1 MKSIGHRLDMIADD
15 LSFKEREHDRI
26 QEKLN
31 QIDKVL
37 GELLKIDDNVTRF
50 CIVNRGDM
58 YTVNSTLTKIHRE
71 VQEAQGRLEKEI
83 VELAKGYDDL
93 FNQYFEEKGE
103 PYIPERGEHP
113 RFSSLGIGGGEDIC
127 QHDPIE
133 PNWDMVS
140 RG

>member
-1 MKSIGHRLDMIADD
+1 MKSIRQRMDMIADD
-15 LSFKEREHDRI
+15 IRFKEREHARI
-26 QEKLN
+26 EEKLN

-37 GELLKIDDNVTRF
+37 GQLLEIDDNVTRF

-71 VQEAQGRLEKEI
+71 VQQAQGQLEKEI
-83 VELAKGYDDL
+83 VELTEGYYDL
-93 FNQYFEEKGE
+93 FHQYFEENGE
-103 PYIPERGEHP
+103 SYKPEGGEHP
-113 RFSSLGIGGGEDIC
+113 RSSSLTAPSLRGTGP
-127 QHDPIE
+127 DPIE

>member
-1 MKSIGHRLDMIADD
+1 MKSIGHLLDMIADD
-15 LSFKEREHDRI
+15 LYFKEREHAKI
-26 QEKLN
+26 EEKLD
-31 QIDKVL
+31 QIHKTL
-37 GELLKIDDNVTRF
+37 GELLKIDDHQTRF
-50 CIVNRGDM
+50 HITNRGDM

-93 FNQYFEEKGE
+93 REQYFEETGE
-103 PYIPERGEHP
+103 QYSPERGEHP
-113 RFSSLGIGGGEDIC
+113 RFSSLGTGGGEVII
-127 QHDPIE
+127 QYDPIE

>member
-15 LSFKEREHDRI
+15 LCFKEKEHDRI
-26 QEKLN
+26 EEKLN
-31 QIDKVL
+31 QIDKVFV
-37 GELLKIDDNVTRF
+37 ELLKIDDIVTRF

-71 VQEAQGRLEKEI
+71 VQEAHGRLEKEI

-93 FNQYFEEKGE
+93 REQYFQETGE
-103 PYIPERGEHP
+103 QYSPERGEHP
-113 RFSSLGIGGGEDIC
+113 RFSSLGTGGGEVII
-127 QHDPIE
+127 QYDPIE

>member
-15 LSFKEREHDRI
+15 LCFKEREHAKME
-26 QEKLN
+26 EKLN

-58 YTVNSTLTKIHRE
+58 YTVNSTLSKIHRDI
-71 VQEAQGRLEKEI
+71 QEAQGRLEKEI

-93 FNQYFEEKGE
+93 SNQYFEETGKS
-103 PYIPERGEHP
+103 YIPERGEHP
-113 RFSSLGIGGGEDIC
+113 RSSSLTAPWLRGTGP
-127 QHDPIE
+127 DPIE